1 MNLAHLISRWRRAD
15 VGQLLRGL
23 AAFGGAE
30 VATRLIRILSVVV
43 IARQVSP
50 TIMGVAALALS
61 LFEVVRVLANAGIG
75 QRIIAESEDQLAA
88 TCNTAHRLF
97 WFWCCGVS
105 LIQLALAALLH
116 FLGMGEIAAMLA
128 VLSGVY
134 LFMPAGLVQVFLLM
148 RGGCFGIIARITATQ
163 AIADQLLTL
172 IFVLLWPSAWA
183 IVLPKLVTAPLWL
196 LLVRRAKAWRP
207 APVAGLTPWQSF
219 LGFAAGVLISELVN
233 VARTQL
239 DKLLVGALFGV
250 QALGIYYF
258 AFNAGLGIT
267 TSFITALGQ
276 VLFPYISAA
285 TSASS
290 RACRCRQGLWLGLGA
305 FLPVLVLQVGLAPWY
320 VPLVFGEQ
328 WRGAAPLVSVLALG
342 AVPMIFAA
350 VASAWLRAHNRP
362 AVEALLNSIATA
374 AALGG
379 LTLFAGL
386 GLMAAAW
393 AYVAG
398 LALALIPAS
407 IHLLSGREG
416 IATLAD
422 FQRVSA

>member
-1 MNLAHLISRWRRAD
+1 MTLANWIARCLAAD
-15 VGQLLRGL
+15 IGQLLKGL

-30 VATRLIRILSVVV
+30 VATRLVRIASVVV

-75 QRIIAESEDQLAA
+75 QRIIAESPAQLAA

-97 WFWCCGVS
+97 WAWCGGVG
-105 LIQLALAALLH
+105 LIQLALAATLYA
-116 FLGMGEIAAMLA
+116 FGMREIAAMLA
-128 VLSGVY
+128 ALSGVY

-148 RGGCFGIIARITATQ
+148 RDGRFGVIARITAAQ

-172 IFVLLWPSAWA
+172 GFVQLWPSAWA

-207 APVAGLTPWQSF
+207 LPLAGLTPWRSF
-219 LGFAAGVLISELVN
+219 LGFAAGVLVSELVN
-233 VARTQL
+233 VGRAQL
-239 DKLLVGALFGV
+239 DKLLIGALFGV

-276 VLFPYISAA
+276 VLFPYISAVPDQA
-285 TSASS
+285 A
-290 RACRCRQGLWLGLGA
+290 RARRSRQGLWLGLAG
-305 FLPVLVLQVGLAPWY
+305 FLPVLAAQVGLAPWY

-328 WRGAAPLVSVLALG
+328 WCDAAPLVSVLALG
-342 AVPMIFAA
+342 AVPMLFAA
-350 VASAWLRAHNRP
+350 VASAWLRAQRRP
-362 AVEALLNSIATA
+362 GVEALINSLAAA

-379 LTLFAGL
+379 LALCSGL
-386 GLMAAAW
+386 GLMASAW
-393 AYVAG
+393 AYVIG
-398 LALALIPAS
+398 LALALIPVS
-407 IHLLSGREG
+407 IHLLSGRDG
-416 IATLAD
+416 LAALVG
-422 FQRVSA
+422 FKRAYA

>member
-1 MNLAHLISRWRRAD
+1 MNPAHLIARCRTAD
-15 VGQLLRGL
+15 IGQLLSGL

-30 VATRLIRILSVVV
+30 VATRLIRIASVVV

-75 QRIIAESEDQLAA
+75 QRIIAESPEQLAA

-97 WFWCCGVS
+97 WVWCLGVS
-105 LIQLALAALLH
+105 LIQLTLAAVLH
-116 FLGMGEIAAMLA
+116 AFGMGDIAAMLA

-148 RGGCFGIIARITATQ
+148 RDGRFGIIARITAAQ

-172 IFVLLWPSAWA
+172 AFVLLWPSAWA

-207 APVAGLTPWQSF
+207 QAAAGLTPWRSF
-219 LGFAAGVLISELVN
+219 LGFAAGVLVSELVN
-233 VARTQL
+233 VGRTQL

-285 TSASS
+285 QAASS
-290 RACRCRQGLWLGLGA
+290 RARRCRQGLWLGLA
-305 FLPVLVLQVGLAPWY
+305 LFLPVLALQVGLAHWY

-328 WRGAAPLVSVLALG
+328 WREAAPLVSVLALG

-350 VASAWLRAHNRP
+350 VASAWLRAQCRP
-362 AVEALLNSIATA
+362 GVEALLNSVAAA

-379 LTLFAGL
+379 LTLFAGF
-386 GLMAAAW
+386 GLMASAW
-393 AYVAG
+393 AYVIG

-416 IATLAD
+416 IATLAG
-422 FQRVSA
+422 FQRASA